1 MYPSLVTTIRTLG
14 ELVAEEKIIDWL
26 TEQIAQNHRDSTS
39 GAAAIGAHHKLTVQC
54 AACTATKAC
63 CNSYVLVRL
72 YEGLVIADH
81 LKRSGR
87 DTPELREGL
96 RARADAMEAASVPAW
111 ATPCVFLDASERC
124 TVYSVRPTTC
134 AQLLVYTPPEL
145 CVARSSQIV
154 SYTPR
159 KEVEAAN
166 AVEEAFRER
175 LALRRKVGRRYFG
188 VLPRMVLVSLEA
200 WDRTDFR
207 DYVRQLPWP
216 TDAEW
221 AERIRR

>member
-1 MYPSLVTTIRTLG
+1 VTQSIRTLG

-26 TEQIAQNHRDSTS
+26 TEQITQNHRDSTH
-39 GAAAIGAHHKLTVQC
+39 GATAIAHQHKLPMHC
-54 AACTATKAC
+54 ATCTATKAC

-72 YEGLVIADH
+72 YEGLVIADE
-81 LKRSGR
+81 LKRTGR
-87 DTPELREGL
+87 DTPELRDQL
-96 RARADAMEAASVPAW
+96 RGRADAMEAASVPDW
-111 ATPCVFLDASERC
+111 ATPCLFLDERERC
-124 TVYSVRPTTC
+124 SVYSVRPTTC

-145 CVARSSQIV
+145 CVARSSQIM

-166 AVEEAFRER
+166 AVEEVFRER
-175 LALRRKVGRRYFG
+175 LSLRRKVGRRYFG

-207 DYVRQLPWP
+207 DYLRQLPWP
-216 TDAEW
+216 TDEEW
-221 AERIRR
+221 AARIQR